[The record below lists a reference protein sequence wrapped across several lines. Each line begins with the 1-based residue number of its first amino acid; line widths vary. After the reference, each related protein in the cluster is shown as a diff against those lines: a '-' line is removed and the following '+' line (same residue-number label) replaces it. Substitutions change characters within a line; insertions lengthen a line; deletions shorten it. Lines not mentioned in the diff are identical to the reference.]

1 MTKEEKQRL
10 EEIKEDI
17 MVCRHYQ
24 DSTYDENQKMAFE
37 KLIKLLKRERESIK
51 LRKPFEG

>member
-24 DSTYDENQKMAFE
+24 EATSDESQVMAFE

-51 LRKPFEG
+51 LRKPFEN

>member
-17 MVCRHYQ
+17 MLCRNYQ
-24 DSTYDENQKMAFE
+24 EAARDHDVIMSIE
-37 KLIKLLKRERESIK
+37 KIVILLKRERSTIK
-51 LRKPFEG
+51 LKKPFEV